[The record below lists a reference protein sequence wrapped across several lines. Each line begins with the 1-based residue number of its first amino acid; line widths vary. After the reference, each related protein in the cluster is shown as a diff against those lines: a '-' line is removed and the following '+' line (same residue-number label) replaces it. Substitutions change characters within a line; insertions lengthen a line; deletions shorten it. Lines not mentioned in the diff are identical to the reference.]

1 MKIFFDTNIILEYL
15 LDREASED
23 VNQVMFWVDEHKCD
37 LYLSAGSVYTMAY
50 SIDNHWRKTTNY
62 TKDQRLEMLR
72 EILITLFNR
81 FITANIN
88 SDAFLRAVENDLF
101 TDLEDSF
108 QWQNTIVSE
117 CDVILTLNIKDF
129 KNVRDS
135 KCPKVLSP
143 KEFIEEYL

>member
-23 VNQVMFWVDEHKCD
+23 VNQIMFWVDEHKCD

-62 TKDQRLEMLR
+62 TKEQRLSMLR
-72 EILITLFNR
+72 EILSTLFNR
-81 FITANIN
+81 FITSNIN
-88 SDAFLRAVENDLF
+88 SENFLKAVENELF

-108 QWQNTIVSE
+108 QWQNTIVSG

-135 KCPKVLSP
+135 NNPKVMVP
-143 KEFIEEYL
+143 QEFIEKYL